1 MRKLFS
7 MSKQALTGKPV
18 DSLQDSD
25 DRKRVESETS
35 SLDSCDSE
43 NVCDSA
49 EDQSGLPHSEDGPAN
64 LFSRSETQCSDEKAE
79 RMANGPEIQYLNGES
94 SGRDSSRYINDSSNP
109 LLIDSLDLSAKKIH
123 RLEGI
128 FTVLFILLFAVLI
141 RKIANSITVSDP
153 AGDGGE
159 VPQVMLETER
169 PDMAESLAAS
179 DLAIHTG
186 EMPSEVSESELLEN
200 RREELIQDGAES
212 VKVLLFDEEDGQ
224 SGISPY
230 LTITGLTDKEKRD
243 SGFVESDFLR
253 AAGLFLKERGIS
265 TKRIIVENAIECS
278 APDGMAFQARLEKQD
293 GYTFQ
298 FILFKSL
305 PGQYVFTLQKLDEEV
320 QSETLATEST
330 NSQTDAM
337 TAGSAEQQGQ
347 SYQQTA
353 SPQPQTSAASDY
365 DATGLTISSVP
376 EELLNYLDN
385 EYVFQYSLYDYLYR
399 NGKKDI
405 ISAEVTSYTIDSVER
420 KALIQVRLSDGTKLS
435 VTYSKSAGSYSFS

>member
-1 MRKLFS
+1 MRKLFG
-7 MSKQALTGKPV
+7 M
-18 DSLQDSD
+18 DRD
-25 DRKRVESETS
+25 DE
-35 SLDSCDSE
+35 
-43 NVCDSA
+43 
-49 EDQSGLPHSEDGPAN
+49 G
-64 LFSRSETQCSDEKAE
+64 FDEKPD
-79 RMANGPEIQYLNGES
+79 RMSDNPEIQIQPLEDEPSAEN
-94 SGRDSSRYINDSSNP
+94 SSRYMNENDNP
-109 LLIDSLDLSAKKIH
+109 LLMNSWNASVKKI
-123 RLEGI
+123 RLLEGI
-128 FTVLFILLFAVLI
+128 FTVLFIVLFAVLI
-141 RKIANSITVSDP
+141 RRIGSSITVSDIP
-153 AGDGGE
+153 DDGGE
-159 VPQVMLETER
+159 APQVMSETET
-169 PDMAESLAAS
+169 PGIAEAFTTS
-179 DLAIHTG
+179 DSALQTD
-186 EMPSEVSESELLEN
+186 ESQSEVSESELLES
-200 RREELIQDGAES
+200 RKEELIQEGADS

-405 ISAEVTSYTIDSVER
+405 GSARVTGYTIDSVER
-420 KALIQVRLSDGTKLS
+420 KALIRVELSDGSKLNAS
-435 VTYSKSAGSYSFS
+435 YDKASGSYSFS